1 MLYKITSNCVLRCFQ
16 FQFQLDISY
25 RASNSILKLLAK
37 SLNEQKIALS
47 FVNILMCSCLD
58 NWR

>member
-1 MLYKITSNCVLRCFQ
+1 MLYKITSNCVLRC

-47 FVNILMCSCLD
+47 FVNILMCSCLG
-58 NWR
+58 N